1 MKLIL
6 YLLQVLYYLARIEPF
21 STLSA
26 QLHGAKFDHNDCMFT
41 DIAKTWNDV
50 LEGMNDVKELVSS
63 SETGASLLYF
73 RMDIVQYLVHNSI
86 WILLLESD
94 YVFIFLG
101 SRIVLPS

>member
-1 MKLIL
+1 
-6 YLLQVLYYLARIEPF
+6 LQVLYYLARIEPF

-26 QLHGAKFDHNDCMFT
+26 QLQGAKFDHNDCMFT
-41 DIAKTWNDV
+41 DVARTWNSV

-63 SETGASLLYF
+63 SETSASLFLLYF
-73 RMDIVQYLVHNSI
+73 RMDIVHYLVHESI
-86 WILLLESD
+86 WIPLLESD